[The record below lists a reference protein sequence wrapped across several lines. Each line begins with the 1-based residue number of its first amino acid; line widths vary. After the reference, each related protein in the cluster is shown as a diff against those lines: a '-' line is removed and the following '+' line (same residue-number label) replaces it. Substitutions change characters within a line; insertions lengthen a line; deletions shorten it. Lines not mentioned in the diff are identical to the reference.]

1 MIAYAATTAV
11 NNIQEDTTSQLTSLV
26 EMIITKIPLWIA
38 AFIVIT
44 LTFLLARIAK
54 SVVESKMAE
63 KGVEEEHKEVQ
74 ALGGRIAYMVVMTI
88 GVTVGLKIA
97 GIDLTTIIAA
107 VGFGVG
113 FALKDLIMNF
123 IAGVM
128 IIVGRHF
135 TVGDFINVGGTLGKV
150 IEIQSR
156 VTIMRAIDGTK
167 VIVPNS
173 ELFSN
178 TITSYTSNPFRR
190 IEIDAAVDYRGN
202 LENAVKVCM
211 SAVKKTKGILAEP
224 KPAVLINGFGDSNID
239 IKVRAWVESK
249 SAWLKT
255 KSNLMLNIKK
265 EYDKYG
271 VPMAWAISQVI
282 YDKDNPI
289 NETKLVEEKKVEQA
303 IAAETEAKAPQVQV
317 TSATPV
323 TPVAVPQ
330 TVEEEEDR
338 PLKPLGEIR

>member
-1 MIAYAATTAV
+1 MIAYAANTAV

-26 EMIITKIPLWIA
+26 EMIVTKIPLWIA
-38 AFIVIT
+38 AFIVII
-44 LTFLLARIAK
+44 LTFLLARIAR

-74 ALGGRIAYMVVMTI
+74 ALGGRIAYMTVMTI

-128 IIVGRHF
+128 IIAGRQF
-135 TVGDFINVGGTLGKV
+135 MVGDFINVGGTLGKV

-156 VTIMRAIDGTK
+156 VTILRAIDGTK
-167 VIVPNS
+167 VIVPNAK
-173 ELFSN
+173 LFTN

-255 KSNLMLNIKK
+255 KSNLMINIKK
-265 EYDKYG
+265 AYDKYG
-271 VPMAWAISQVI
+271 IPLAWSISQVI
-282 YDKDNPI
+282 YDKDSPI
-289 NETKLVEEKKVEQA
+289 NETKFVEEKKIEQA
-303 IAAETEAKAPQVQV
+303 ITAPVDSNSQVQV
-317 TSATPV
+317 TSVTPV
-323 TPVAVPQ
+323 IQVAVPQ
-330 TVEEEEDR
+330 EVEADEQ

>member
-1 MIAYAATTAV
+1 M
-11 NNIQEDTTSQLTSLV
+11 
-26 EMIITKIPLWIA
+26 
-38 AFIVIT
+38 
-44 LTFLLARIAK
+44 
-54 SVVESKMAE
+54 
-63 KGVEEEHKEVQ
+63 
-74 ALGGRIAYMVVMTI
+74 
-88 GVTVGLKIA
+88 KIA